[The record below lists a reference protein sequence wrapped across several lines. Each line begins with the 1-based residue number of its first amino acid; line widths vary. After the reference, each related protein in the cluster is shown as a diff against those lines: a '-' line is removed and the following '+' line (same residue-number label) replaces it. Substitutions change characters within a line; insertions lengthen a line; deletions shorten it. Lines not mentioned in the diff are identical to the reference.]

1 MEEDGA
7 GSITI
12 TDKAPLLFARGD
24 HTAVSLPGSAIVTG
38 GFGEADSFCAPM
50 VSVEQYDFE
59 ADSWTRIA
67 DLNQA
72 RGDKALVALGDHV
85 FAMGGERPVLG
96 ICELDSPEPGEKTLA
111 IDDLEMY
118 HADDNEW
125 VTLME
130 DLPSHR
136 FRFSAVGYDNIQTVY
151 VFGGQKDYDESCNCF
166 VATDEVLTYTE
177 QFSDNPETVTDDSNS
192 PAAPSGG
199 EPTGPVAAPTSG
211 AMGTSLATITFAT
224 FACFML

>member
-1 MEEDGA
+1 M
-7 GSITI
+7 
-12 TDKAPLLFARGD
+12 
-24 HTAVSLPGSAIVTG
+24 TG
-38 GFGEADSFCAPM
+38 GFGEADLFCAPM

-59 ADSWTRIA
+59 ADTWTQIA

-72 RGDKALVALGDHV
+72 RGDKALVVLGDHV

-136 FRFSAVGYDNIQTVY
+136 FRFSAIGYNDIESIY

-177 QFSDNPETVTDDSNS
+177 QFSITDDS
-192 PAAPSGG
+192 PTPSGG

-211 AMGTSLATITFAT
+211 TTGASLATITFAVV
-224 FACFML
+224 ACFML